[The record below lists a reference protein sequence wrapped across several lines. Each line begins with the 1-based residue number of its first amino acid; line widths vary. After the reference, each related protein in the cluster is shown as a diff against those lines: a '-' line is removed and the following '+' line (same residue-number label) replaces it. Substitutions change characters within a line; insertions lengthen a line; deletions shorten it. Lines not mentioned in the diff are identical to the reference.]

1 MNLYRKVQA
10 VRRVFDQLEK
20 ETNQLKL
27 HTGLRCKSS
36 CGHCC
41 YNPNISSTV
50 LEFLP
55 FAYDLFKVG
64 RAEEILFKLEVGHE
78 QTDCI
83 NLKKL
88 TYFEGAGHCENYTGR
103 GLICRLFGFAAML
116 DKNGNPALVTCK
128 IMKNDPE
135 LGYQKTVDYI
145 NNGGKI
151 PVFRNYYTK
160 IRFIDPALGTDLH
173 PINKA
178 IEMALKYVLN
188 YYSYRRPRKAG

>member
-1 MNLYRKVQA
+1 MSLYRKVQA

-20 ETNQLKL
+20 ETNKLKSE
-27 HTGLRCKSS
+27 TGLHCKSS

-41 YNPNISSTV
+41 YNPTISATI

-55 FAYDLFKVG
+55 FAYDMFREG
-64 RAEEILFKLEVGHE
+64 RAEEILSRVDADPENTG
-78 QTDCI
+78 CI

-88 TYFEGAGHCENYTGR
+88 SYFEGAGHCENYTGR

-135 LGYQKTVDYI
+135 LGYHKTVDFI
-145 NNGGKI
+145 GKGGKI

-160 IRFIDPALGTDLH
+160 IRFIDPSLGTELI